1 MAIITKSN
9 RNNFITWRKIN
20 GDLSLADL
28 QANGLPDN
36 SPEFLAK
43 ENDTDLIL
51 KEDGISKILLERNI

>member
-9 RNNFITWRKIN
+9 RNNFITWRKI
-20 GDLSLADL
+20 
-28 QANGLPDN
+28 NGLPDN